1 MEYAI
6 LIYRDESRD
15 AEFDWPQLEADYAA
29 YFKDAAEAGVFRGG
43 PRLGRSELTTTVAV
57 RGGQRLVTDGPFIES
72 REQLGGI
79 FVLECA
85 DLDEAID
92 WAARCPG
99 AGHGTV
105 EIRPV
110 EPS

>member
-6 LIYRDESRD
+6 LIYRDESRN
-15 AEFDWPQLEADYAA
+15 AEFDWPQLEADYVT
-29 YFKDAAEAGVFRGG
+29 YFKEAAEAGVLRGG
-43 PRLGRSELTTTVAV
+43 PRLGASELTTTVAV
-57 RGGQRLVTDGPFIES
+57 RDGRRLVTDGPFIES
-72 REQLGGI
+72 REQLGGV
-79 FVLECA
+79 FVLDCA

-99 AGHGTV
+99 ASHGTV